1 MMKKNLK
8 KLMAVFMTSVT
19 LCSTGCG
26 AVTPD
31 LPEEEYFIEASTWGN
46 AMMDAYLKPYW
57 SSSQIYNET
66 ATFVGEEG
74 EATLIYTPETVYS
87 VKNYT
92 LDITYTEG
100 VDYEIKG
107 NKICRLKGGSMPY
120 WEVDEYF
127 LTEPNNAAAV
137 IGVDPTKAEFDF
149 KEPRYLYYGETDTI
163 TKKQIAVTYSHRE
176 SYDGKIPQRQADK
189 LAAVLQKIEDK
200 QDLNIMVYGDSVAV
214 GCNASGTKRGGNV
227 NPHMPDAYNIVKQF
241 LEKRMGVKVNLQ
253 NEAVGGWRVSDCI
266 NGYPSRFQDKEIDLL
281 ILRIGGNDGSTDKA
295 GFVFG
300 LQQLLDMFFEDFPN
314 ACVILQTSELPNQQ
328 STWTL
333 NLNQVEDWT
342 YQATEDYAYRG
353 QIAVVPVQSVT
364 NWIEGRGKRTRDWLA
379 NNINHGND
387 FIIRL
392 YAQMILTAMFGE
404 EVIA

>member
-1 MMKKNLK
+1 
-8 KLMAVFMTSVT
+8 MAVFMTSVT

-149 KEPRYLYYGETDTI
+149 KEPRYLY
-163 TKKQIAVTYSHRE
+163 
-176 SYDGKIPQRQADK
+176 
-189 LAAVLQKIEDK
+189 
-200 QDLNIMVYGDSVAV
+200 
-214 GCNASGTKRGGNV
+214 
-227 NPHMPDAYNIVKQF
+227 
-241 LEKRMGVKVNLQ
+241 
-253 NEAVGGWRVSDCI
+253 
-266 NGYPSRFQDKEIDLL
+266 
-281 ILRIGGNDGSTDKA
+281 
-295 GFVFG
+295 
-300 LQQLLDMFFEDFPN
+300 
-314 ACVILQTSELPNQQ
+314 
-328 STWTL
+328 
-333 NLNQVEDWT
+333 
-342 YQATEDYAYRG
+342 
-353 QIAVVPVQSVT
+353 
-364 NWIEGRGKRTRDWLA
+364 
-379 NNINHGND
+379 
-387 FIIRL
+387 
-392 YAQMILTAMFGE
+392 
-404 EVIA
+404 